1 MMVEDQKI
9 DAALDP
15 KALALPGRPRV
26 VRILWE
32 PVVDSVGEDSLYV
45 WVVLDDSTSDEDR
58 VWDVLQELEDVIRDA
73 LRELAEERFPYIYY
87 RTESEMAEE
96 QRRP

>member
-15 KALALPGRPRV
+15 EALALPGRPRV

-32 PVVDSVGEDSLYV
+32 PIVDSGGDDALWL
-45 WVVLDDSTSDEDR
+45 WVVLHDSTSDQER
-58 VWDVLQELEDVIRDA
+58 EWDVLEPVEDVIRDA
-73 LRELAEERFPYIYY
+73 LARVDPGRFPYIWY
-87 RTESEMAEE
+87 RTEAEMKEE
-96 QRRP
+96 SWRP